1 MRTYLLLLVLLLCS
15 MGTMA
20 MAQAVQNGRVVQYNG
35 KEGKTPLMNVSVS
48 AVGAP
53 AVRSDADGL
62 FALQFRTLHAG
73 DAIQFRRVELAG
85 YEVMNTEALAAARV
99 ANTSGDDAAEP
110 FVIVMCKSNELS
122 RLRDGYRDVATA
134 RYQKQLEEAQAQLQR
149 LKKEGKM
156 QQAEYD
162 KQLDALEEKYEAQ
175 MQTLD
180 TYVDKFARI
189 DLSELDEAEAQIIA
203 LVQEGKIDEAIA
215 RYDAQNLT
223 QRLQQGVQE
232 QRQLTRDV
240 QTVDQAIDQKK
251 VEGQRIERNIE
262 KQNELRSRLKQPEA
276 QL

>member
-1 MRTYLLLLVLLLCS
+1 MRTYRLLLVLLLCS
-15 MGTMA
+15 MGTIA
-20 MAQAVQNGRVVQYNG
+20 MAQAVQSGRVVQYNG
-35 KEGKTPLMNVSVS
+35 KEEKTPLKNVSVS

-53 AVRSDADGL
+53 AVQSDADGL
-62 FALQFRTLHAG
+62 FELQFRTLHAG

-85 YEVMNTEALAAARV
+85 YEVMNAEALAVARV
-99 ANTSGDDAAEP
+99 ANASDDAATEP
-110 FVIVMCKSNELS
+110 FVIVMCKSSELG

-162 KQLDALEEKYEAQ
+162 KQLDALEEKFEAQ

-215 RYDAQNLT
+215 CYDAQNLT

-251 VEGQRIERNIE
+251 MEGQRIERNIE
-262 KQNELRSRLKQPEA
+262 KQNELRSRLKQPET

>member
-35 KEGKTPLMNVSVS
+35 KDGKTPLMNVSVS

>member
-1 MRTYLLLLVLLLCS
+1 MDI
-15 MGTMA
+15 
-20 MAQAVQNGRVVQYNG
+20 
-35 KEGKTPLMNVSVS
+35 K
-48 AVGAP
+48 
-53 AVRSDADGL
+53 
-62 FALQFRTLHAG
+62 
-73 DAIQFRRVELAG
+73 
-85 YEVMNTEALAAARV
+85 
-99 ANTSGDDAAEP
+99 
-110 FVIVMCKSNELS
+110 
-122 RLRDGYRDVATA
+122 
-134 RYQKQLEEAQAQLQR
+134 
-149 LKKEGKM
+149 LK
-156 QQAEYD
+156 QAEYD

-215 RYDAQNLT
+215 RYEEQNLT

-262 KQNELRSRLKQPEA
+262 KQEELRNKLKNEK
-276 QL
+276 

>member
-1 MRTYLLLLVLLLCS
+1 MKTYRLLLALLLCFV
-15 MGTMA
+15 GTVA
-20 MAQAVQNGRVVQYNG
+20 RAQSVQNGRVVQYNG
-35 KEGKTPLMNVSVS
+35 KEEKTPLKNVSVS

-53 AVRSDADGL
+53 AVQSDADGQ

-73 DAIQFRRVELAG
+73 DAIQFRRVELSG

-99 ANTSGDDAAEP
+99 ANTSDGAPTEP
-110 FVIVMCKSNELS
+110 FVIVMCKSDELS
-122 RLRDGYRDVATA
+122 KLRDGYRDVATT

-149 LKKEGKM
+149 LKKEGKL

-175 MQTLD
+175 LQTLD

-189 DLSELDEAEAQIIA
+189 DLSELDEVEAQIIA
-203 LVQEGKIDEAIA
+203 LVQDGKIDEAIA
-215 RYDAQNLT
+215 RYDEQNLT

-240 QTVDQAIDQKK
+240 QVVDAAIDKK
-251 VEGQRIERNIE
+251 KEEGQRIERNIE
-262 KQNELRSRLKQPEA
+262 KQEELRSRLK
-276 QL
+276 

>member
-99 ANTSGDDAAEP
+99 ANTSGDAATEP

-175 MQTLD
+175 MRTLD

-215 RYDAQNLT
+215 RYEEQNLT

>member
-20 MAQAVQNGRVVQYNG
+20 MAQAVQKGRVVQYNG
-35 KEGKTPLMNVSVS
+35 KEGKTPLMKVSVS

-99 ANTSGDDAAEP
+99 ANTSGDAATEP

-189 DLSELDEAEAQIIA
+189 DLSELDKAEAQIIA

-215 RYDAQNLT
+215 RYDALNLT

-262 KQNELRSRLKQPEA
+262 KQEELRNKLKNEK
-276 QL
+276 

>member
-1 MRTYLLLLVLLLCS
+1 MKTYRLLLALLLCFV
-15 MGTMA
+15 GTVA
-20 MAQAVQNGRVVQYNG
+20 MAQSVQKGRVVQYNG
-35 KEGKTPLMNVSVS
+35 KEEKTPLKNVSVS

-53 AVRSDADGL
+53 AVQSDADGGFVL
-62 FALQFRTLHAG
+62 TFRTLHAG
-73 DAIQFRRVELAG
+73 DAIQFRRVELSG

-99 ANTSGDDAAEP
+99 ANPPKDTSVVDEP
-110 FVIVMCKSNELS
+110 FVIVMCKSDQLS
-122 RLRDGYRDVATA
+122 QLRDGYRDVATT
-134 RYQKQLEEAQAQLQR
+134 RYQKQLEEAQAQLR
-149 LKKEGKM
+149 KLKAEGKM

-189 DLSELDEAEAQIIA
+189 DLSELDETEVQIIA

-215 RYDAQNLT
+215 RYEEQNLT

-240 QTVDQAIDQKK
+240 QVVDEAIDKK
-251 VEGQRIERNIE
+251 QLEGERIERNIQ
-262 KQNELRSRLKQPEA
+262 KQEELRSRLKQP
-276 QL
+276 

>member
-99 ANTSGDDAAEP
+99 ANTSGDAAEP

-189 DLSELDEAEAQIIA
+189 DLSELDEAEAQIVA

-215 RYDAQNLT
+215 CYDAQNLT

-240 QTVDQAIDQKK
+240 QTVEQAIDQKK
-251 VEGQRIERNIE
+251 MEGQRIEKNIE
-262 KQNELRSRLKQPEA
+262 KQNELRSRLKKPET

>member
-1 MRTYLLLLVLLLCS
+1 M
-15 MGTMA
+15 
-20 MAQAVQNGRVVQYNG
+20 
-35 KEGKTPLMNVSVS
+35 
-48 AVGAP
+48 
-53 AVRSDADGL
+53 
-62 FALQFRTLHAG
+62 
-73 DAIQFRRVELAG
+73 
-85 YEVMNTEALAAARV
+85 
-99 ANTSGDDAAEP
+99 
-110 FVIVMCKSNELS
+110 
-122 RLRDGYRDVATA
+122 
-134 RYQKQLEEAQAQLQR
+134 QR

-175 MQTLD
+175 MRTLD

-215 RYDAQNLT
+215 RYEEQNLT

>member
-99 ANTSGDDAAEP
+99 AKTSGDAATEP

-175 MQTLD
+175 MRTLD

-215 RYDAQNLT
+215 RYEEQNLT

>member
-53 AVRSDADGL
+53 AVRSDADGQ

-215 RYDAQNLT
+215 RYEEQNLT

>member
-99 ANTSGDDAAEP
+99 ANTSGDAAEP

-189 DLSELDEAEAQIIA
+189 DLSELDEAEAQIVA

-215 RYDAQNLT
+215 RYEEQNLT

-262 KQNELRSRLKQPEA
+262 KQEELRNKLKNEK
-276 QL
+276 

>member
-99 ANTSGDDAAEP
+99 ANTSGDAAEP

-262 KQNELRSRLKQPEA
+262 KQNELRSRLKKPET